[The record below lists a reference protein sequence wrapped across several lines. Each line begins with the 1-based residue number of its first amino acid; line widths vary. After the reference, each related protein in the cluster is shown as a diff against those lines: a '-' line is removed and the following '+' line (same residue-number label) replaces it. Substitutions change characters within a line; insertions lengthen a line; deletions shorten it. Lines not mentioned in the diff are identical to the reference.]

1 MNKTEILRQTLLE
14 KGWDGY
20 FTESSQVWKA
30 VEESMQKYADQQLI
44 LHGVVV
50 QSEQMC
56 QMCKCKKAEKEQLCN
71 SCWGD
76 VNA

>member
-1 MNKTEILRQTLLE
+1 MDKTEILRQTLLE

-44 LHGVVV
+44 LHGVVKSFFCNNERSKEGKCFEQCGV
-50 QSEQMC
+50 CSEY
-56 QMCKCKKAEKEQLCN
+56 A
-71 SCWGD
+71 SR
-76 VNA
+76 